1 MSGETDLA
9 ALLRGLSPVLDPID
23 YLYLSLSREQAARY
37 QDQAWMWCEEAE
49 GTTVILPVTD
59 DLPESLSGRDS
70 FSRITL
76 KVHSSLHAVGLTAAV
91 SRVLGD
97 ENIPANMV
105 AGFYHDHV
113 FVPSPLAMR
122 AMDALQG
129 LARSA

>member
-9 ALLRGLSPVLDPID
+9 SLLRGLSPVLDPQT
-23 YLYLSLSREQAARY
+23 YLFLSLSPEQAARY
-37 QDQAWMWCEEAE
+37 QERAWMSCHEAE
-49 GTTVILPVTD
+49 GTTLILPATD
-59 DLPESLSGRDS
+59 DLPESLRSRDA

-91 SRVLGD
+91 SRVLG
-97 ENIPANMV
+97 EVNIPANMV

-113 FVPSPLAMR
+113 FVPASLAMR

-129 LARSA
+129 LARDT